1 MLRTFGDILPSFKG
15 SELAV
20 KIFKIEVKDSFAW
33 FGGLASAVVACYQ
46 LYWKI
51 VVFLSYGDF
60 CFIQ

>member
-46 LYWKI
+46 LY
-51 VVFLSYGDF
+51 
-60 CFIQ
+60 